1 MVSISFRR
9 CLFFLGF
16 LLIGTPIFGFHGLFL
31 PSYGARQ
38 AGMGGAFLAIG
49 GSVMDLQNNP
59 AGLIR
64 LQKPQFEA
72 GMAINKANIEYND
85 KSYYPRDGFYFE
97 NSDKFHPMSPLPYLG
112 FASPFKDRFAF
123 GFAVYG
129 QGGGGADVNGIYRRA
144 SAESFYDNQ
153 VDSKAMVQEK
163 LKFRFMHAKLTA
175 GGAMS
180 LGKLK
185 VGLAIDVS
193 YGFNTIDRT
202 LSVVADPN
210 GTSHA
215 YSFLRAPGGFHYRS
229 DPAVT
234 LAGKFG
240 FIYDWS
246 DHWSTSYSYTL
257 PSYLPMNG
265 KMQTDS
271 TQLDQLGSSMVRR
284 TMPWPERHSLGAAY
298 KIGSFMAALDL
309 HYIPWSKY
317 FSRMAF
323 SMDRFM
329 VSAPIGVQ
337 SSALVWN
344 LRWNDQTI
352 VALGFEYKPNKIAY
366 RIGGSYGATPIPP
379 DGLTPFI
386 GSTTEAH
393 ASIGFGFDVGNA
405 TFDIAFEHAPGKR
418 IKGSPL
424 ADWAISREVNGAVF
438 QFDRSTSTNG
448 VYLGLTYRL
457 D

>member
-9 CLFFLGF
+9 YLYILGF
-16 LLIGTPIFGFHGLFL
+16 LVIETPIFGFHGLFL

-72 GMAINKANIEYND
+72 GIAINKANIEYND
-85 KSYYPRDGFYFE
+85 KSFYPTDGFYFE

-112 FASPFKDRFAF
+112 FASPYKDRFAF

-210 GTSHA
+210 GQSHP
-215 YSFLRAPGGFHYRS
+215 YSFIRAPGGFHYRS

-246 DHWSTSYSYTL
+246 DHFATSYSYTL

-271 TQLDQLGSSMVRR
+271 TQLDQLGSSMVKR

-298 KIGSFMAALDL
+298 KIGAFMAALDL

-344 LRWNDQTI
+344 LRWNDQTV

-418 IKGSPL
+418 IQGSPL
-424 ADWAISREVNGAVF
+424 ADWAISREVNGAIF